1 MSLLFSRYKFK
12 YRMMYVT
19 LISVIVVMM
28 IFEVSIVHAYSHVP
42 WITSSCA
49 ITTSLSYRPI
59 MELRYHHSNY
69 FYHHRARDMCCSTGI
84 GHICTH
90 RSNSR
95 KLMTKLHQTKKDDD
109 NSEERDGASDI
120 DTANNNNNSNSNFIQ
135 TLTNKIADFKPIM
148 FIDQKTFV
156 NLFVGAITG
165 IVLSLT
171 AVLWIFYS
179 EDLTTI
185 LPSSLAYSSSTVD
198 QTTSSQEMKV
208 YRCVIV
214 W

>member
-1 MSLLFSRYKFK
+1 
-12 YRMMYVT
+12 MMM
-19 LISVIVVMM
+19 IF
-28 IFEVSIVHAYSHVP
+28 IFEVSIVHAYSPV
-42 WITSSCA
+42 
-49 ITTSLSYRPI
+49 TSLSYRPT
-59 MELRYHHSNY
+59 MELRHPHSNY
-69 FYHHRARDMCCSTGI
+69 FYHHRTIDIYYSTGI
-84 GHICTH
+84 GHIRTH

-109 NSEERDGASDI
+109 NREEGDGTSDI
-120 DTANNNNNSNSNFIQ
+120 DTANNNNDSNSSFIQ
-135 TLTNKIADFKPIM
+135 TLIKKITDFKPIM

-156 NLFVGAITG
+156 NLSVGAIAG
-165 IVLSLT
+165 IFLSLT
-171 AVLWIFYS
+171 AILWVFYS

-208 YRCVIV
+208 CMYVLHNWIINQS